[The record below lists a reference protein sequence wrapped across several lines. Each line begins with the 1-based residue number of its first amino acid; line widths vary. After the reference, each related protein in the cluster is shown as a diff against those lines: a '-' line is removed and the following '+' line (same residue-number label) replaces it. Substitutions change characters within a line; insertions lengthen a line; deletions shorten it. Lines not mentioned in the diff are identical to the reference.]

1 MNIASQARSY
11 EECTVLLSKVEEWML
26 WSDTAT
32 LSDQGTIVVPLHD
45 VALSNFFFAAFL
57 LLNVYA
63 CRGAQDF
70 LRLQEEDVASPTTG
84 PAGPGTKVVGTT
96 PQSQPTVSPS
106 PSCAR
111 ACTSSKLEMDPSS
124 LSSDC
129 KYSRSWNPSLTG
141 MLMETMMMVI
151 ITIMITGTSC
161 ASARDYLV
169 FYGWT
174 ARKHTSVAWP
184 RSIHRDSPSP
194 PASYAWRD
202 DVG

>member
-32 LSDQGTIVVPLHD
+32 LSDQGTIVMPLHD

-96 PQSQPTVSPS
+96 PQSQPTFFVFRLDIMRVCERLS
-106 PSCAR
+106 R
-111 ACTSSKLEMDPSS
+111 LLRMDCSETHQRCLAS
-124 LSSDC
+124 I
-129 KYSRSWNPSLTG
+129 NPS
-141 MLMETMMMVI
+141 
-151 ITIMITGTSC
+151 
-161 ASARDYLV
+161 
-169 FYGWT
+169 
-174 ARKHTSVAWP
+174 
-184 RSIHRDSPSP
+184 
-194 PASYAWRD
+194 
-202 DVG
+202 